1 MATKWVYM
9 FKEGFAKKIRSF
21 VENGREP
28 YTESDYYNCRKEK
41 DAESQ
46 SWRNPAA

>member
-1 MATKWVYM
+1 MA
-9 FKEGFAKKIRSF
+9 
-21 VENGREP
+21 ENH